1 MKKMRRGFAPAMA
14 SAMVPLTACGGSQGA
29 SGSAAPADTQATQA
43 PEAGKDTG
51 AAADTTA
58 AAASGDVIKIGCPQ
72 PLTGTN
78 ALVGD
83 TTVKA
88 AQLAVKQINEQGG
101 LLGRQVE
108 LVVLRRPGVPRGGG
122 KDRHQADRGGQGGRG
137 LRFSDQQL
145 RAGLRTVL

>member
-1 MKKMRRGFAPAMA
+1 MKKMRRGFALAMA
-14 SAMVPLTACGGSQGA
+14 SAMVLLTACGGSQGA

-88 AQLAVKQINEQGG
+88 A
-101 LLGRQVE
+101 
-108 LVVLRRPGVPRGGG
+108 
-122 KDRHQADRGGQGGRG
+122 
-137 LRFSDQQL
+137 
-145 RAGLRTVL
+145 